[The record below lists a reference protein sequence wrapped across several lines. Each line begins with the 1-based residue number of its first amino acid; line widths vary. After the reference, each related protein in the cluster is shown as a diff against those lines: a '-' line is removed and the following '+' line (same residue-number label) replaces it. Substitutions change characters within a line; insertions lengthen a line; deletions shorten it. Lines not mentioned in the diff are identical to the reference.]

1 MVDDVSRKVA
11 MLSAEIRALAA
22 NGLHFAEDPYNTAR
36 FTRLHEI
43 SAELL
48 AMVDTRTVEEITEE
62 YRGALGYRTPMTA
75 VDAVVFDDEDRL
87 LLVQRA
93 DGSATWCMPGGIAD
107 VGESP
112 AETAV
117 RECWEET
124 GLKVRAVELIGLYD
138 NRLIYDHQP
147 AWHLYIPVV
156 LCEVEGGEL
165 RLTNETL
172 DFGWFTREAAL
183 ELPLFRGYPTK
194 VADAFR
200 WRAGELD
207 RPVLH

>member
-1 MVDDVSRKVA
+1 MVDDVSREVA
-11 MLSAEIRALAA
+11 MLSAEVRALAA

-36 FTRLHEI
+36 FTRLQEI

-48 AMVDTRTVEEITEE
+48 AMVDTRSVEEITEE

-75 VDAVVFDDEDRL
+75 VDAVVFDEQDRL
-87 LLVQRA
+87 LLTQRA
-93 DGSATWCMPGGIAD
+93 DGTGTWCTPGGIAD

-112 AETAV
+112 SETAV

-138 NRLIYDHQP
+138 NRLLYDQWP
-147 AWHLYIPVV
+147 AFPLYIPVIH
-156 LCEVEGGEL
+156 CEVVGGEL

-172 DFGWFTREAAL
+172 DFGWFTRE
-183 ELPLFRGYPTK
+183 ESQKLPLFRGYPTK
-194 VADAFR
+194 IADAFR